1 MTEEINFE
9 TYLNISPSKFGI
21 YLFDKKKLINLYEKE
36 IKLENNSDKIEFGY
50 LNRFLEENIFKIEK
64 LIGKFIKNICVII
77 SDYKISNLKFSIKK
91 KNYHKTINQDFLKE
105 LVIDAKELFNE
116 NYQNQKVL
124 HILINRYI
132 INGESHF
139 IFKENSIGDLFCIEI
154 EFKYVDKEFIN
165 EVDKVLSGYQIKTL
179 KYFDGKYLNDFFKA
193 DEVVLPKIFS
203 KIQSGF
209 NDNEVEI
216 VVKNRKKSGFFEKFF
231 QLFS

>member
-21 YLFDKKKLINLYEKE
+21 YLFDKKKLINLYEQE
-36 IKLENNSDKIEFGY
+36 IRLENNSDKIEFGY

-77 SDYKISNLKFSIKK
+77 SDYKISYLKFGIKK
-91 KNYHKTINQDFLKE
+91 KLSQNYKSRFLKE

-116 NYQNQKVL
+116 NYQNQKIL

-132 INGESHF
+132 IDGKSHF

-165 EVDKVLSGYQIKTL
+165 EVDKVLSRYQIKTL

-193 DEVVLPKIFS
+193 DEVELSKIFS
-203 KIQSGF
+203 KIQSSF

-216 VVKNRKKSGFFEKFF
+216 VLKIAKKLVF
-231 QLFS
+231 

>member
-1 MTEEINFE
+1 M
-9 TYLNISPSKFGI
+9 
-21 YLFDKKKLINLYEKE
+21 
-36 IKLENNSDKIEFGY
+36 
-50 LNRFLEENIFKIEK
+50 
-64 LIGKFIKNICVII
+64 
-77 SDYKISNLKFSIKK
+77 
-91 KNYHKTINQDFLKE
+91 
-105 LVIDAKELFNE
+105 
-116 NYQNQKVL
+116 
-124 HILINRYI
+124 
-132 INGESHF
+132 
-139 IFKENSIGDLFCIEI
+139 FCIEI

-193 DEVVLPKIFS
+193 DEVELPKIFS